1 MGNRKDEHVDLA
13 LEQRSGITRNDFDDV
28 RFVHHALGGVDRG
41 SVSTAVEVAGANW
54 PVPFYLNGMTGGSE
68 RTGAINRDLAVAAR
82 ETGIAMAA
90 GSLSAYLKDAAT
102 APSFRVIR
110 DENPD
115 GFVMANVNATVSSD
129 DAQHAVDLLEADA
142 LQIHINSVQET
153 VMPEGDRDFAAWPGA
168 IEAIV
173 QRVGVPV
180 IVKEVGFGL
189 SSKTLARLAELGVSY
204 ADVSGRGGTDF
215 AKIENSRRRLGDYA
229 SLVGWGQSTPEALI
243 EADASTSPTPVLLA
257 SGGVR
262 TPLDVLRALALGAR
276 AVGVSGHFL
285 EVLVEEG
292 LETLVE
298 HIRSWQDQLAALQTM
313 LGAPTPAALRQQELI
328 LHGALLEF
336 CASRGIDPAVVSRA
350 RGRGTLPSKG
360 QR

>member
-1 MGNRKDEHVDLA
+1 MGNRKDDHVDLA
-13 LEQRSGITRNDFDDV
+13 LAQRAGITRNDFDDV
-28 RFVHHALGGVDRG
+28 RFVHHALGGVDRA
-41 SVSTAVEVAGANW
+41 SVSTAVQVAGATW
-54 PVPFYLNGMTGGSE
+54 PVAFYLNGMTGGSE
-68 RTGAINRDLAVAAR
+68 RTGVINRDLAVAAR

-90 GSLSAYLKDAAT
+90 GSLSAFLKDAST

-110 DENPD
+110 DENPG
-115 GFVMANVNATVSSD
+115 GFVMANVNATVSAD
-129 DAQHAVDLLEADA
+129 DAQRAVDLLEADA

-153 VMPEGDRDFAAWPGA
+153 VMPEGDRDFAAWPAA

-189 SSKTLARLAELGVSY
+189 SASTLARLAELGVQF

-215 AKIENSRRRLGDYA
+215 AKIENSRRHLGDYA
-229 SLVGWGQSTPEALI
+229 PLVGWGQSTPEALI
-243 EADASTSPTPVLLA
+243 EADASTAALPVLLA

-262 TPLDVLRALALGAR
+262 TSLDVLRALALGAR

-285 EVLVEEG
+285 EVLVEHGVEG
-292 LETLVE
+292 LVE
-298 HIRSWQDQLAALQTM
+298 HIRSWQEQLAALQTM
-313 LGAPTPAALRQQELI
+313 LGATTTEALTQQELI

-336 CASRGIDPAVVSRA
+336 CASRGIDPAAVSRS